1 MHFQFDP
8 PVFWREISKFYHAL
22 KIRALWIEN
31 KNKRSSFCFFSV
43 LDILYDFWQIISTF
57 RTWWW
62 LDTRYRFFWPFYCFA
77 FMVQFISFLSI
88 VLPRNIKKIKVRYT
102 VFVVPIKCTILGFY
116 CKKTWI
122 FIVVKR
128 GFSWPFQSGIFIH
141 FGPNEVLMNHR
152 RRALPYIDTISY
164 VTKFYTI

>member
-1 MHFQFDP
+1 MHCGLKTKTKGHLSVSSRYLTLCMIFDKLFQLSGLDGDLILGTGFSDLFTVLP
-8 PVFWREISKFYHAL
+8 
-22 KIRALWIEN
+22 LWYN
-31 KNKRSSFCFFSV
+31 LS
-43 LDILYDFWQIISTF
+43 
-57 RTWWW
+57 
-62 LDTRYRFFWPFYCFA
+62 P
-77 FMVQFISFLSI
+77 FLSI
-88 VLPRNIKKIKVRYT
+88 VLPRNIKKIKVRYI
-102 VFVVPIKCTILGFY
+102 VFVVPIKCTLLGFY

-164 VTKFYTI
+164 VTKFYIIQKNGLACQQDIFSVNFYLY